1 MLAYRTTV
9 VSLPD
14 VAYLT
19 TSNIHYRQANYEH
32 LPLHRVTIRNSRYNV
47 YCNRQHEYI
56 PDKPRN

>member
-47 YCNRQHEYI
+47 YCNRQHE
-56 PDKPRN
+56 